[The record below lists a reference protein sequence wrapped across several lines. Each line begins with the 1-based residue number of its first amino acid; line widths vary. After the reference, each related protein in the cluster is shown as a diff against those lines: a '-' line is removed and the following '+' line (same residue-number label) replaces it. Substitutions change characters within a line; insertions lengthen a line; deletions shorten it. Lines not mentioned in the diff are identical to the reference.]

1 VRAARYHGRR
11 DVRIEDVAEPD
22 PGPDEVK
29 LRVAFNGICGSDLH
43 EYYSG
48 PSACP
53 TTPHPMTGAQIPV
66 ILGHELSGVVTA
78 IGARVTDVH
87 EGDQVAVEPLVTCGH
102 CASCRSG
109 RYHLCSRLAIHGL
122 STGGGGLAEYTV
134 VNRSMVHRLPPNVTL
149 AHGALV
155 EPMSVALHAVRRA
168 GAQAGQ
174 TAVVHGAGPIGIG
187 ALLAL
192 RAQNVDVIVVEPSP
206 VRRDSAV
213 ALGAVHAID
222 PSAVD
227 VVTAIRQLT
236 GGLGATVAIEAAG
249 APASLQ
255 TALATTAIQG
265 TVVVV
270 AVHERPVELPPLSLL
285 AGELTITGSVAYCN
299 DFPAVIESMATGAY
313 PVDPWVSTISLDD
326 LVDFGFPALR
336 DGDAV
341 KILVD
346 LGAP

>member
-1 VRAARYHGRR
+1 MRAARYHGRC

-168 GAQAGQ
+168 GAPAGQ
-174 TAVVHGAGPIGIG
+174 TAVVHGARCDRHWRTARAARAKRRRHRRG
-187 ALLAL
+187 AL
-192 RAQNVDVIVVEPSP
+192 
-206 VRRDSAV
+206 
-213 ALGAVHAID
+213 
-222 PSAVD
+222 
-227 VVTAIRQLT
+227 T
-236 GGLGATVAIEAAG
+236 G
-249 APASLQ
+249 PA
-255 TALATTAIQG
+255 
-265 TVVVV
+265 
-270 AVHERPVELPPLSLL
+270 
-285 AGELTITGSVAYCN
+285 
-299 DFPAVIESMATGAY
+299 
-313 PVDPWVSTISLDD
+313 
-326 LVDFGFPALR
+326 
-336 DGDAV
+336 
-341 KILVD
+341 
-346 LGAP
+346 